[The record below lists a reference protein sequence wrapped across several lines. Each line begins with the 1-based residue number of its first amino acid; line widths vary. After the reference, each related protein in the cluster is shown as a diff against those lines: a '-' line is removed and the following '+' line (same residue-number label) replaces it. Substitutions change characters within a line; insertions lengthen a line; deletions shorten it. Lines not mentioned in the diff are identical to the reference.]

1 MKMKYKYNVC
11 QNGHK
16 TNIQDVIY
24 LKYKKKYI
32 KYLVHPLTYEDSPYL
47 LNYPSLYEYDYSY
60 LKLLSLFVT
69 SDKGVSTSS
78 RHLIIIRRVIIII
91 LSIIN
96 TIGAITLIL
105 RCLEKGSHCVTIH
118 HNLSL
123 CNMIDTGVHLTQ
135 LIAESVKASI
145 HAHKLCHVGLK
156 CDSTHQRRRRRG
168 GWSNRSRRSCRL
180 RLGCLEQSCT
190 KLCLMVAASM
200 AHINKKLGNSG

>member
-1 MKMKYKYNVC
+1 MSKWPQDQYTRC
-11 QNGHK
+11 
-16 TNIQDVIY
+16 NISKIE
-24 LKYKKKYI
+24 KK
-32 KYLVHPLTYEDSPYL
+32 VHQILSTSLNIWRLPLSPKL
-47 LNYPSLYEYDYSY
+47 PLPLWVW
-60 LKLLSLFVT
+60 LLLSETTLPFCHEWQRA
-69 SDKGVSTSS
+69 SKSS
-78 RHLIIIRRVIIII
+78 RYLIITRQAIIII

-156 CDSTHQRRRRRG
+156 CDSTHERRRRRG